1 MTAQRAASTIK
12 ASEFSVKEHYTMGGL
27 GMPELL
33 IILVI
38 ILVLFGSRRIPDL
51 AKGLGEGIRN
61 FKSGMRGDEDRR
73 EIEDRKF
80 REEAERRTS

>member
-1 MTAQRAASTIK
+1 
-12 ASEFSVKEHYTMGGL
+12 MGGL

-61 FKSGMRGDEDRR
+61 FKTGIRGDESR
-73 EIEDRKF
+73 EIDDRKH
-80 REEAERRTS
+80 REEAERRTT

>member
-1 MTAQRAASTIK
+1 
-12 ASEFSVKEHYTMGGL
+12 MGGL

-61 FKSGMRGDEDRR
+61 FKTGMRGDEDRR
-73 EIEDRKF
+73 EIDDRKY
-80 REEAERRTS
+80 REEGERRTS

>member
-1 MTAQRAASTIK
+1 MA
-12 ASEFSVKEHYTMGGL
+12 GL

-73 EIEDRKF
+73 EIEDRKL
-80 REEAERRTS
+80 REEGERRTS

>member
-1 MTAQRAASTIK
+1 MA
-12 ASEFSVKEHYTMGGL
+12 GL

-61 FKSGMRGDEDRR
+61 FKTGIRGDDDRR
-73 EIEDRKF
+73 EIEDRKY
-80 REEAERRTS
+80 REEGERRTS

>member
-1 MTAQRAASTIK
+1 MA
-12 ASEFSVKEHYTMGGL
+12 GL

-61 FKSGMRGDEDRR
+61 FKSGMRGDDHHENEDHRR
-73 EIEDRKF
+73 RD
-80 REEAERRTS
+80 EAERRTT

>member
-1 MTAQRAASTIK
+1 MA
-12 ASEFSVKEHYTMGGL
+12 GL

-61 FKSGMRGDEDRR
+61 FKSGIRGDDDR
-73 EIEDRKF
+73 EIEDR
-80 REEAERRTS
+80 RRRDEAERRPT

>member
-1 MTAQRAASTIK
+1 
-12 ASEFSVKEHYTMGGL
+12 MGPL

-61 FKSGMRGDEDRR
+61 FKTGMRGDDHHEIDDHRR
-73 EIEDRKF
+73 
-80 REEAERRTS
+80 REEAERRTT

>member
-1 MTAQRAASTIK
+1 MA
-12 ASEFSVKEHYTMGGL
+12 GL

-61 FKSGMRGDEDRR
+61 FKSGIRGDEPR
-73 EIEDRKF
+73 EVEDRKH
-80 REEAERRTS
+80 RDEAERRAT

>member
-1 MTAQRAASTIK
+1 MA
-12 ASEFSVKEHYTMGGL
+12 GL

-61 FKSGMRGDEDRR
+61 FKTGMRGDDDRR
-73 EIEDRKF
+73 EIEDRKY
-80 REEAERRTS
+80 REEGERRTS

>member
-1 MTAQRAASTIK
+1 MA
-12 ASEFSVKEHYTMGGL
+12 GL

-61 FKSGMRGDEDRR
+61 FKSGMRSDERP
-73 EIEDRKF
+73 EIEDRN
-80 REEAERRTS
+80 EAGRRTS